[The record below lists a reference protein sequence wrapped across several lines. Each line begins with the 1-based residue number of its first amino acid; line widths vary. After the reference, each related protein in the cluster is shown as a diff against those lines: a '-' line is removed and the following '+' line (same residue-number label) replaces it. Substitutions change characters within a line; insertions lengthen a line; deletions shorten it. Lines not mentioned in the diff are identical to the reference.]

1 MARYCF
7 YCGRELEDQEKCD
20 CRSQTGQASTR
31 YGHFTGNSAPPPN
44 QSKAKE
50 AGRSSG
56 SPASGS
62 QGNWQHRETPPPP
75 KGPRRQDA
83 SGYAYRR
90 QPAAGRGQGMLSLMQ
105 FFATPADTMNR
116 QLSADWQRSHSLW
129 LIAAVILSGIHYLFM
144 NRALTALLTG
154 VNPKLTAWDSLLSFL
169 IGIGLVFLILLL
181 YTLALWLLARFL
193 YRQGGLP
200 FIHALA
206 AGKMAWQYLTLFLL
220 LALPSLFTGGA
231 LYGLALVLMGLV
243 FSVIVHT
250 RQLARLTRLDEN
262 RTWQLA
268 WLSIILFAGI
278 LSTVATL
285 VRLFK
290 LLP

>member
-1 MARYCF
+1 MAKYCF
-7 YCGRELEDQEKCD
+7 YCGRELGDHEKCD
-20 CRSQTGQASTR
+20 CRSRAYVAGESRDAS
-31 YGHFTGNSAPPPN
+31 
-44 QSKAKE
+44 
-50 AGRSSG
+50 
-56 SPASGS
+56 
-62 QGNWQHRETPPPP
+62 PPPP
-75 KGPRRQDA
+75 PETAETGTAGAGSGSNRGSSDSSNSWKHREDDLPPRGRA
-83 SGYAYRR
+83 KRVKKSRPAYAQSPQNRVR
-90 QPAAGRGQGMLSLMQ
+90 TLQSFLH
-105 FFATPADTMNR
+105 FFSAPADAMAEDRSIHWTRSHTIWISTCIALSGFLYSLTNR
-116 QLSADWQRSHSLW
+116 YLTQLSGGVSDVNSVGLAF
-129 LIAAVILSGIHYLFM
+129 LSW
-144 NRALTALLTG
+144 LTG
-154 VNPKLTAWDSLLSFL
+154 SAFVA
-169 IGIGLVFLILLL
+169 LILLL
-181 YTLALWLLARFL
+181 FTLTLWLLARFL

-231 LYGLALVLMGLV
+231 LYGLALALMGLV

-278 LSTVATL
+278 LSTVTTL

>member
-1 MARYCF
+1 
-7 YCGRELEDQEKCD
+7 
-20 CRSQTGQASTR
+20 
-31 YGHFTGNSAPPPN
+31 
-44 QSKAKE
+44 
-50 AGRSSG
+50 
-56 SPASGS
+56 
-62 QGNWQHRETPPPP
+62 
-75 KGPRRQDA
+75 
-83 SGYAYRR
+83 
-90 QPAAGRGQGMLSLMQ
+90 MQ
-105 FFATPADTMNR
+105 FFAAPADTMNR

-154 VNPKLTAWDSLLSFL
+154 ENPKLTAWDSLLSFL
-169 IGIGLVFLILLL
+169 IGTGLVFLVLLL

-231 LYGLALVLMGLV
+231 LYGLALALMGLV

-278 LSTVATL
+278 LSTVTTL